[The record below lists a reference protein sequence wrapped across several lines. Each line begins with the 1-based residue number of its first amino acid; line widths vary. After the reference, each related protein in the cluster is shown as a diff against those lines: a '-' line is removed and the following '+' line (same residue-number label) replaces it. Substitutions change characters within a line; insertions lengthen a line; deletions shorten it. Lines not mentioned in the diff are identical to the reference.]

1 MNGKHVTK
9 AVSILLA
16 GALVFP
22 IASCG
27 KKDPVVTDTGTS
39 ASVTASETTEETT
52 AETTSNFVELPSDY
66 SQTATMVP
74 VGDNGFMAPEEGFE
88 ITRPDRELYHY
99 DMDLTFDPDNNT
111 VGGHVVFTFYN
122 DSEDAW
128 DKLCLRDHS
137 AMYMDPVDIGFEESV
152 ETNAALTEITD
163 ITDMREETSLEYTRD
178 EDVSVIWVELEEP
191 LEPCERMT
199 LEYDFVA
206 TIPTVADRDGVA
218 HGVYNVT
225 YYYPILSEYKDGE
238 WAHSPYYINGDC
250 NYSEVSDYDV
260 KITAPSDYIL
270 VTTGTEISSE
280 ENGDLTTYTYYAPFV
295 RDFVFYAST
304 DFVLAESDWEDV
316 HINVVWS
323 SETEH
328 ISEDLIDMVLLASQE
343 SLQAFSDMFGRYPYE
358 ELDVVIAPIF
368 AGGMEY
374 PNLIII
380 SAPSMDMSAMDPW
393 GYKLI
398 VVHEI
403 GHQWFFGIVGSDCY
417 NEPWLDESI
426 TSYSEWVFCSYYA
439 DEYGEFNPDHDAD
452 IDITDAYYAS
462 AFPLNRSYY
471 DFDERTYVTDIYI
484 RGRMV
489 LKEIE
494 RIIGTE
500 EFMAVLRE
508 YVRRNA
514 FTNADEADFFEVLYD
529 CCGTDNE
536 ELNAI
541 IDMAFDL

>member
-1 MNGKHVTK
+1 MNRKHVTK
-9 AVSILLA
+9 AVSILLT

-27 KKDPVVTDTGTS
+27 KKDPVVTDTVTS

-52 AETTSNFVELPSDY
+52 AETTSDFVELPSDF

-74 VGDNGFMAPEEGFE
+74 VGDNGFMAPEEGFV

-137 AMYMDPVDIGFEESV
+137 AMYINPADIGFEESV

-250 NYSEVSDYDV
+250 NYSEISDYDV
-260 KITAPSDYIL
+260 KITAPSGYTI
-270 VTTGTEISSE
+270 VSTGTEVDRE
-280 ENGDLTTYTYYAPFV
+280 ENGDLTTFTYYAPFV
-295 RDFVFYAST
+295 RDFVFCASEN
-304 DFVLAESDWEDV
+304 FVIAETDWEDV
-316 HINVVWS
+316 HINVVYS
-323 SETEH
+323 SANTRITEDQVELTL
-328 ISEDLIDMVLLASQE
+328 EDSRR
-343 SLQAFSDMFGRYPYE
+343 SLQAFSDLFGRYPYE
-358 ELDVVIAPIF
+358 ELDVIIAPIF

-374 PNLIII
+374 PSLVIINDL
-380 SAPSMDMSAMDPW
+380 MVDPIDQGHSW
-393 GYKLI
+393 NYEST

-403 GHQWFFGIVGSDCY
+403 GHQWFFAIVGSDNY
-417 NEPWLDESI
+417 NEPWLDETI
-426 TSYSEWVFCSYYA
+426 TSYSEWMFREYYA
-439 DEYGEFNPDHDAD
+439 DEFGDLDSEYLDL
-452 IDITDAYYAS
+452 DITSQYYAS
-462 AFPLNRSYY
+462 SFPLNRSYY
-471 DFDERTYVTDIYI
+471 DFDEGTYASDVYLI
-484 RGRMV
+484 GRMAV
-489 LKEIE
+489 REIALV
-494 RIIGTE
+494 IGPD
-500 EFMAVLRE
+500 EFAAILRE

-514 FTNADEADFFEVLYD
+514 FTNATEDDFFEVLYE

>member
-9 AVSILLA
+9 AVSILLT
-16 GALVFP
+16 GALVLP

-27 KKDPVVTDTGTS
+27 KKDPVVTSTETS
-39 ASVTASETTEETT
+39 ASAVTTEATTTETTRD
-52 AETTSNFVELPSDY
+52 FVELPSDF
-66 SQTATMVP
+66 SQTAAMVP
-74 VGDNGFMAPEEGFE
+74 VGDNGFMAPEMGFE
-88 ITRPDRELYHY
+88 ITRPDKELYHY

-122 DSEDAW
+122 DSEDTW

-238 WAHSPYYINGDC
+238 WAHSPYYIDGDC

-260 KITAPSDYIL
+260 KITAPSSFTI
-270 VTTGTEISSE
+270 VSTGTEVDRE
-280 ENGDLTTYTYYAPFV
+280 ENGDLTTFTYYAPFV
-295 RDFVFYAST
+295 RDFVFCASEN
-304 DFVLAESDWEDV
+304 FVIAETDWEDV
-316 HINVVWS
+316 HINVVYS
-323 SETEH
+323 SSNMRITDDQVE
-328 ISEDLIDMVLLASQE
+328 LALTTSRDA
-343 SLQAFSDMFGRYPYE
+343 LQAFSDLFGCYPYE
-358 ELDVVIAPIF
+358 ELDVIIAPIF

-380 SAPSMDMSAMDPW
+380 DDRVVDPIDQ
-393 GYKLI
+393 GYAWNYAKNI
-398 VVHEI
+398 VHEV

-426 TSYSEWVFCSYYA
+426 TSYSEWMFREYYS
-439 DEYGEFNPDHDAD
+439 DVYGDLDSEYLD
-452 IDITDAYYAS
+452 ISITSPYYS
-462 AFPLNRSYY
+462 SSFPLNRSYY
-471 DFDERTYVTDIYI
+471 EFDESTYASDVYLI
-484 RGRMV
+484 GRMAV
-489 LKEIE
+489 REIALV
-494 RIIGTE
+494 IGPD
-500 EFMAVLRE
+500 EFAAILRE

-514 FTNADEADFFEVLYD
+514 FTNATEDDFFEVLYE

-536 ELNAI
+536 ELNELI
-541 IDMAFDL
+541 EYVFDR